1 MHEGLWTL
9 SGVVIILSL
18 LVWFLHRQSLQ
29 SSTKFEELDLAHYQT
44 LLQQDIPRNS
54 FVLLYEGRFP
64 FDTTDT
70 QYQVIKQLEHKYSQS
85 VREFLIE
92 WNVEQTAI
100 HHQKIIGHVD
110 ELTDLLRSIYDL
122 LEQYVPIE
130 SDDMDTFQECTE
142 EMYDWFDEIR
152 RVHQAHLR
160 QMI

>member
-9 SGVVIILSL
+9 SSVVIILSL

-29 SSTKFEELDLAHYQT
+29 SLTKFEELDLAHYQT

-54 FVLLYEGRFP
+54 FVLLYDSRFP
-64 FDTTDT
+64 FDTTDS
-70 QYQVIKQLEHKYSQS
+70 QYQVIKQLEHTYSQS
-85 VREFLIE
+85 VRGFLIE
-92 WNVEQTAI
+92 WSAEQTQN

-110 ELTDLLRSIYDL
+110 ELTDMLQSIYDL
-122 LEQYVPIE
+122 LEKYVPIE
-130 SDDMDTFQECTE
+130 SDDMDSFQECAE
-142 EMYDWFDEIR
+142 ELYDWFDEIR